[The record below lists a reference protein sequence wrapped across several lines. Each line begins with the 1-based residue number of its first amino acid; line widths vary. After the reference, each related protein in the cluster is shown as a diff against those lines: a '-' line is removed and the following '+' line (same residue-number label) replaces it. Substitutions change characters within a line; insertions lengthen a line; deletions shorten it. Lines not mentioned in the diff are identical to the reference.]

1 MSWVV
6 FAGLVALTLVVLY
19 LPGTVV
25 ALAGRLPLTASLA
38 AAPAISVAVVSLVAI
53 VADAVS
59 LPLGPL
65 PVVGGTLLVAGG
77 MLAICSA
84 SRRLSLPRV
93 ASRGESGAS
102 AVRPPVARIW
112 WLLTA
117 LGASALMGRRIVSV
131 LRSPESFTQTLD
143 GIYHLNAVRW
153 IIDHTNGS
161 ALTMAMTAGDRPP
174 SFYPL
179 GWHDMISVTL
189 LSAGSRDVIA
199 GTNAMIMAVAAVV
212 WTGGCLYLVS
222 TIVDC
227 SVPGIVAT
235 GILTCSFA
243 SFPLLAISFGVIYP
257 NFLGVSLLP
266 GTIAITLHFFG
277 LAARPIPTPV
287 VPLAAVLMLAVGT
300 ALAHPNTMLTY
311 IVMLLPILITWCVV
325 SVRRAIMGHQPRLA
339 ALVGVLTLLGL
350 GVIAVIWTYLRPPL
364 NQALWAPIF
373 TTGESIVAGI
383 TFAMGSDDHESWLLC
398 GLLIVGTVVALAA
411 KRFWLVAAA
420 LIMGF
425 LWVAVASWPWADDRS
440 LLVGGWYNDPVRVS
454 TFLPLFGLPLM
465 AVGVQSVGAAIVRQ
479 VHRRWPRLRHPQVWV
494 AALSIVVL
502 LIFTQF
508 APYLTSATYQASR
521 TYELRPR
528 ANLVDINE
536 MTLLRELPGLVPP
549 GTVLATVPFNGSS
562 MAYAL
567 VGVPTTTTHLP
578 YETTPDLTAINEGLR
593 DAASRP
599 DVCAALDR
607 MHVGYALDFGPEQV
621 NGGVWDR
628 PYPGFKNLGSA
639 PGFVPVARVGS
650 NVLYRIDAC

>member
-212 WTGGCLYLVS
+212 WTGGCLYLVLVCVS
-222 TIVDC
+222 SLAVVSRRWGRRGRGRRRCRGLLRGCRRVCRWGARSLGSHRGRPARSRIPSGRRSRC
-227 SVPGIVAT
+227 SVAG
-235 GILTCSFA
+235 
-243 SFPLLAISFGVIYP
+243 
-257 NFLGVSLLP
+257 
-266 GTIAITLHFFG
+266 
-277 LAARPIPTPV
+277 
-287 VPLAAVLMLAVGT
+287 
-300 ALAHPNTMLTY
+300 
-311 IVMLLPILITWCVV
+311 
-325 SVRRAIMGHQPRLA
+325 RA
-339 ALVGVLTLLGL
+339 
-350 GVIAVIWTYLRPPL
+350 
-364 NQALWAPIF
+364 
-373 TTGESIVAGI
+373 
-383 TFAMGSDDHESWLLC
+383 
-398 GLLIVGTVVALAA
+398 
-411 KRFWLVAAA
+411 
-420 LIMGF
+420 
-425 LWVAVASWPWADDRS
+425 
-440 LLVGGWYNDPVRVS
+440 
-454 TFLPLFGLPLM
+454 
-465 AVGVQSVGAAIVRQ
+465 
-479 VHRRWPRLRHPQVWV
+479 
-494 AALSIVVL
+494 
-502 LIFTQF
+502 
-508 APYLTSATYQASR
+508 
-521 TYELRPR
+521 
-528 ANLVDINE
+528 
-536 MTLLRELPGLVPP
+536 
-549 GTVLATVPFNGSS
+549 
-562 MAYAL
+562 
-567 VGVPTTTTHLP
+567 
-578 YETTPDLTAINEGLR
+578 
-593 DAASRP
+593 
-599 DVCAALDR
+599 
-607 MHVGYALDFGPEQV
+607 
-621 NGGVWDR
+621 
-628 PYPGFKNLGSA
+628 
-639 PGFVPVARVGS
+639 
-650 NVLYRIDAC
+650 